1 MVEYSII
8 TMITIINIITTI
20 IIIIIYVSII
30 GKAHDA
36 VGPCEYDPK
45 TDVKF
50 KSVRKADF
58 THVSYNSMLLLYDDD
73 YDYDRITIND
83 DGNS

>member
-1 MVEYSII
+1 
-8 TMITIINIITTI
+8 MITVINIIT

-58 THVSYNSMLLLYDDD
+58 THVSYNSMLLL
-73 YDYDRITIND
+73 ND
-83 DGNS
+83 DHDHRIIMMIMIIV

>member
-1 MVEYSII
+1 MLLSLSLL
-8 TMITIINIITTI
+8 
-20 IIIIIYVSII
+20 SII

-58 THVSYNSMLLLYDDD
+58 THVSYNAML
-73 YDYDRITIND
+73 
-83 DGNS
+83 

>member
-1 MVEYSII
+1 MFYFSFLSI
-8 TMITIINIITTI
+8 T
-20 IIIIIYVSII
+20 

-50 KSVRKADF
+50 KSVQKADF
-58 THVSYNSMLLLYDDD
+58 THVSYNSML
-73 YDYDRITIND
+73 
-83 DGNS
+83 